1 MDEQLNFAPCGY
13 LSITDDGTIIAV
25 NQTLLDFLD
34 YTRDELQDQHINLIL
49 SVAARAFYQLYFFPL
64 IKLEEKVEEMYISLR
79 SSNGKD
85 MPVLLNAKRQHRLGT
100 FVNECVF
107 MPMHKRNNYESEL
120 LEAKK
125 LAEEAL
131 SDKNKAL
138 TDLERVLHTLEN
150 KQEEL
155 LKLNEQNQKYQ
166 ERINK
171 ELQLAKS
178 IQEQALPVPI
188 ENDIVQIASYYKA
201 SSELSGDMY
210 GYYQIDQ
217 HKYGIIILDVMGHG
231 ISSAL
236 ITMYLRSLFE
246 RLISKGVSVDIVM
259 KELDHH
265 LHTLFENDENAR
277 HYCTGIYLVIDTLS
291 KQIEYINS
299 GHPSAVWLDRN
310 GKEVE
315 LESTTPPIGLIDG
328 LTFEKVTFPYSESGR
343 LLLYTDGVT
352 DSIGLDTLLSLFT
365 QNPTMPIEELKATIV
380 QCIEDKKH
388 PVYNRDDQCLI
399 FIDIC

>member
-13 LSITDDGTIIAV
+13 VSITDDGIIIAI
-25 NQTLLDFLD
+25 NQTLLDFLNF
-34 YTRDELQDQHINLIL
+34 TRDELQDQHINSIL

-64 IKLEEKVEEMYISLR
+64 IKLDEKVEEMYISLR
-79 SSNGKD
+79 SSCGKD
-85 MPVLLNAKRQHRLGT
+85 MPVLLNARRRHSLGT
-100 FVNECVF
+100 FINECVF
-107 MPMHKRNNYESEL
+107 MPMQKRNNYESEL

-131 SDKNKAL
+131 GDKNKAL
-138 TDLERVLHTLEN
+138 SDLERVLHTLEN

-155 LKLNEQNQKYQ
+155 LKLNEQNQEYQ

-188 ENDIVQIASYYKA
+188 KNDILQIASYYKA

-210 GYYQIDQ
+210 GYYQIDE

-246 RLISKGVSVDIVM
+246 RLIANGVSVDLVM
-259 KELDHH
+259 KELDQH
-265 LHTLFENDENAR
+265 LHTLFENDDNAR
-277 HYCTGIYLVIDTLS
+277 HYCTGIYLLIDTFS

-299 GHPSAVWLDRN
+299 GHPSAVWLDRS

-315 LESTTPPIGLIDG
+315 LESTTPPIGLLEG
-328 LTFEKVTFPYSESGR
+328 LTFEKVTLPYTEGGR

-352 DSIGLDTLLSLFT
+352 DAIGLNKLLSLFT
-365 QNPTMPIEELKATIV
+365 KDPAMPLDTLKEMVV
-380 QCIEDKKH
+380 QCLEDKKH

-399 FIDIC
+399 FIDIL